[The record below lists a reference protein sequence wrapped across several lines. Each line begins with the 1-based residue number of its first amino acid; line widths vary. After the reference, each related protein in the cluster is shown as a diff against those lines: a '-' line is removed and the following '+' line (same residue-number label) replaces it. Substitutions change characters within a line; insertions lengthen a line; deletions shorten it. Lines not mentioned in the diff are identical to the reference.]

1 MHFYI
6 DESGHTGPNLFDDT
20 QPILYYGVIS
30 SRINIDAVS
39 ASAVARLR
47 RTLGV
52 NRLHAAELG
61 VGKLSRIAAD
71 VAELVR
77 KHDVRFSM
85 YGVAKAD
92 HAIISFYDQVF
103 DHGVNPAVTWTSYS
117 TPLRYVLL
125 LKLASLFDERVA
137 KMAWEA
143 RITPKDEVAHPL
155 MQQVCAELGGRLH
168 RLRDA
173 RSRQLIGDALEWGAA
188 HPKDILYNVRSKAD
202 MLQVTPN
209 VVGFQFVM
217 QDIARRVRKARRE
230 ASRIV
235 VDQQSQFN
243 KAQRSLAEY
252 YRAGRGQQ
260 YSLGPGMPE
269 EDLRGIPEIPIEF
282 SSSAESC
289 GLELVDIHLWVFK
302 RWLEGKELSPQLGR
316 LLIAQQHRG
325 RTDEISLNALAKR
338 WEPFFTERI
347 EVDMARIDPAKLN
360 EVREIHARD
369 EARRQQIMSE
379 WRASRAP
386 E

>member
-20 QPILYYGVIS
+20 QPILYYGVLS
-30 SRINIDAVS
+30 SRINVDAVS
-39 ASAVARLR
+39 TILVSRLR
-47 RTLGV
+47 RSLGV

-61 VGKLSRIAAD
+61 VGKLSSIAED
-71 VAELVR
+71 ISKLVR
-77 KHDVRFSM
+77 KLDIRFSL
-85 YGVAKAD
+85 YSVAKAD
-92 HAIISFYDQVF
+92 HAIICFYDQVF
-103 DHGVNPAVTWTSYS
+103 DQGVNPAVTWTSYW
-117 TPLRYVLL
+117 TPLRYVIL
-125 LKLASLFDERVA
+125 LKLASLFDERLA
-137 KMAWEA
+137 NMAWEA

-155 MQQVCAELGGRLH
+155 MQQVCAELSGRLQ
-168 RLRDA
+168 RLPDA

-188 HPKDILYNVRSKAD
+188 HPKEILYNVRSKAD

-217 QDIARRVRKARRE
+217 QDIARRARKAGRA

-235 VDQQSQFN
+235 VDRQSQFN

-260 YSLGPGMPE
+260 FSLGPGMPE
-269 EDLRGIPEIPIEF
+269 EDLRGMPEIPIEF

-302 RWLEGKELSPQLGR
+302 RWLEGKELSPELGQL
-316 LLIAQQHRG
+316 IFAQRHRG

-338 WEPFFTERI
+338 WEPFFTDPV
-347 EVDMARIDPAKLN
+347 EVDMTNIDPEKLR

-369 EARRQQIMSE
+369 EARRLQVMSE
-379 WRASRAP
+379 WRASREA